1 MGVSMNLPLFLDAI
15 LTVAVVTLI
24 GFLVSVAIQLQKT
37 LASADRLLKNIDDKV
52 EPISSNLISSLER
65 VNGDLGRIDDVV
77 KTIQEMSER
86 VQNTMEV
93 VREVITSPLVKVAS
107 FSAGTREAIKKFI
120 SRD

>member
-1 MGVSMNLPLFLDAI
+1 MNLPLFLDAI

>member
-1 MGVSMNLPLFLDAI
+1 MNLPLFLDAV

-52 EPISSNLISSLER
+52 EPISANLISSLER
-65 VNGDLGRIDDVV
+65 VNGDLGRIDEIV
-77 KTIQEMSER
+77 KSIQEMSER

-93 VREVITSPLVKVAS
+93 VREIIASPLVKVAS
-107 FSAGTREAIKKFI
+107 FSAGTREAIKKFM